1 MFEKISDLD
10 FKKFRD
16 IIYNESGIHFTD
28 INRPILESRLKD
40 RLKKG
45 NHKSLDDYYKLI
57 TSNDGELK
65 TLLDAVTTNL
75 TSFFRNSV
83 QFYAL
88 QTEVIA
94 ELKKIKTNKTIR
106 VWSAGC
112 STGEEPY
119 TIAMVL
125 KEKLD
130 DSWKIEIIASDISF
144 NVLMKA
150 KEGFYAKN
158 KIDGIPPDYVKKYM
172 IELQDGYQ
180 MKDSLKKMI
189 TFDYHNLKNDSGA
202 RQFDIVFCR
211 NVIIYF
217 DQKGQEDVINKFYNS
232 MNDFSYLFIGHSES
246 LFGMNTKF
254 IFTKIGEACL
264 YMKKEG
270 KYSAK

>member
-1 MFEKISDLD
+1 MFEKLSDFD

-16 IIYNESGIHFTD
+16 LIYNESGIHFTEV
-28 INRPILESRLKD
+28 NRPILESRLKE

-45 NHKSLDDYYKLI
+45 SHSSLDEYYKLI
-57 TSNDGELK
+57 TKNDDELK

-75 TSFFRNSV
+75 TSFFRNSI

-88 QTEVIA
+88 ETGVLE
-94 ELKKIKTNKTIR
+94 ELKNIKKEKIIR

-125 KEKLD
+125 KEKLGE
-130 DSWKIEIIASDISF
+130 SWKIEIIASDISF

-158 KIDGIPPDYVKKYM
+158 KVAGIPPEYLKKYM

-180 MKDSLKKMI
+180 IKDEIKKLI
-189 TFDYHNLKNDSGA
+189 RFDYHNLKYDSGLKN
-202 RQFDIVFCR
+202 FDVIFCR

-217 DQKGQEDVINKFYNS
+217 DQKGQEEVVNRFYNA
-232 MNDFSYLFIGHSES
+232 MNELSYLFIGHSES
-246 LFGMNTKF
+246 LFGMNTRF
-254 IFTKIGEACL
+254 LFTKIGEACL

-270 KYSAK
+270 KYSGK

>member
-1 MFEKISDLD
+1 MFEKLSDAD

-16 IIYNESGIHFTD
+16 LIYNESGIHFTD
-28 INRPILESRLKD
+28 VNRPILESRLKD

-45 NHKSLDDYYKLI
+45 NHETLDDYYRLI
-57 TSNDGELK
+57 TKDDSELK

-75 TSFFRNSV
+75 TSFFRNSI

-88 QTEVIA
+88 ETGVLT
-94 ELKKIKTNKTIR
+94 ELKRIKTEKVIR

-125 KEKLD
+125 REKLD
-130 DSWKIEIIASDISF
+130 ESWKIEIIASDISF

-158 KIDGIPPDYVKKYM
+158 KVEGIPPEYIKKYM

-180 MKDSLKKMI
+180 IKD
-189 TFDYHNLKNDSGA
+189 
-202 RQFDIVFCR
+202 
-211 NVIIYF
+211 
-217 DQKGQEDVINKFYNS
+217 
-232 MNDFSYLFIGHSES
+232 
-246 LFGMNTKF
+246 
-254 IFTKIGEACL
+254 
-264 YMKKEG
+264 
-270 KYSAK
+270 